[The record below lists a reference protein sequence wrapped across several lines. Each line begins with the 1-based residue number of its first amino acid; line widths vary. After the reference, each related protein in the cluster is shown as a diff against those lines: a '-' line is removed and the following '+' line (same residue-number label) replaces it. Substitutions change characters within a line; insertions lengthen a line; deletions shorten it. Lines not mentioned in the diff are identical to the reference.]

1 MRTIEK
7 EQKEY
12 CLTQDNGSCND
23 FKKLKVTIKQSVLEK
38 ELKTFFG
45 WRKDVNYER
54 LLKQGSSEYD
64 KFILYLSNK
73 GYK

>member
-12 CLTQDNGSCND
+12 CLTQDNGGCND
-23 FKKLKVTIKQSVLEK
+23 FKKLKATIKQSALER
-38 ELKTFFG
+38 ELKTFFR

-54 LLKQGSSEYD
+54 LLKQASSEYD
-64 KFILYLSNK
+64 KFILHLSRK